1 MSSSYPKDVE
11 PKTPYPPTKTPK
23 DDALPSK
30 DPPLVAIIDRIAFAK
45 GDEEVRGA
53 SPITIEF

>member
-11 PKTPYPPTKTPK
+11 PKTPHPPTK
-23 DDALPSK
+23 SK